1 MRGSNQFRTVAIIPA
16 RYGSQR
22 LPAKPLVEI
31 AGKPMIQ
38 HVYERA
44 TRAKLVDSVLV
55 ATDDERIASAVR
67 TFGGNALMTPASL
80 QTGTDRTAFVT
91 RTIPEADVVVNVQGD
106 EPLIESQMIDE
117 AIQPMLENSQIT
129 AATLVRRIEKE
140 TELTNLNVVKVVL
153 DSSGYCL
160 YFSRSVIPFVQGLP
174 RASWLRHHQYFK
186 HIGLYVFRREFL
198 LKYTEMK
205 PTPLETSEKLEQLRI
220 LENGYKIKSIVTSCN
235 STPVDTLEDLENV
248 RALLGG
254 NQ

>member
-1 MRGSNQFRTVAIIPA
+1 MGLNSFRTVAIIPA

-44 TRAKLVDSVLV
+44 MRAKLVDSVLV
-55 ATDDERIASAVR
+55 ATDDERVASAVR
-67 TFGGNALMTPASL
+67 TFGGNAVMTPTSL
-80 QTGTDRTAFVT
+80 QTGTDRAAFVA
-91 RTIPEADVVVNVQGD
+91 RTIQEADIVINVQGD

-129 AATLVRRIEKE
+129 AATLVRRIEE
-140 TELTNLNVVKVVL
+140 ERELTNPNVVKVIL

-160 YFSRSVIPFVQGLP
+160 YFSRSVIPFVQGLQQT
-174 RASWLRHHQYFK
+174 SWLKHHQYFK

-198 LKYTEMK
+198 LKYAEMR
-205 PTPLETSEKLEQLRI
+205 PTPLESSEKLEQLRI
-220 LENGYKIKSIVTSCN
+220 LENGYKIKGIVTSCN
-235 STPVDTLEDLENV
+235 STPVDTQEDLEIV
-248 RALLGG
+248 RAFLGD